1 MQRPRTMRRLAIIA
15 LGLLL
20 VALLTLVRA
29 ADPYP
34 LVIARETVFDYY
46 QQLQPR
52 PDPDV
57 PVSIVDIDEASLAA
71 IGQWPWSRDVLA
83 TLTNRLAELGAA
95 VIAYDVLFTEPDR
108 TSPSNVVENAED
120 YDATFAQALAAAP
133 TVLAFSESGSQT
145 TVSLKTG
152 IAISGADPSAA
163 IPALE
168 GVNLPLPQLTEAASG
183 LGAIT
188 LGATDAG
195 TVVRN
200 LPLLWRAGDTIVPA
214 LALETLRVPI
224 DASTLVVVSSLAEP
238 GLVEAVRLG
247 PWTVPTSSAGSLR
260 LYYRPLDPAV
270 YVSAADIL
278 SGDHA
283 AIANRIAGHIVLVGT
298 SAGGLMDLRR
308 STLGTAVPGVSVH
321 LQAIEQILSGA
332 YLHRADWVGG
342 LEILAFAVTGAV
354 LVLAVAFAGAVTGL
368 VFSIVVAIAAAIGSW
383 VAFAQYGLLVDATFL
398 FLGAVLVYAAMAF
411 LRFAVADAERRHIR
425 NAFAH
430 YVAPSLLS
438 EIERNAGR
446 LELGGEVRELTVMF
460 SDVRNSTALA
470 ERLSPPRL
478 LRLLNYLFDALGGCI
493 TRESGT
499 IDKFMGDAIMA
510 FWNAPLPVESHA
522 RRACTAALAMR
533 QAVAALGD
541 DPEPVAIGVGLA
553 TGEALVGNM
562 GSAER
567 FDYSCIGETVNI
579 AARVEE
585 ACKTVHYDI
594 LVTEATAR
602 AAGNFAVL
610 PAGTLN
616 LRGISVPQPVYLL
629 VGDAELEASAPF
641 RKLSEH
647 HALLCAGLASGEAA
661 AEYLSQCLRLAPA
674 VEPGLIQFY
683 RAVSPRSSDFVKNR
697 ADFAADG
704 ENSDI

>member
-1 MQRPRTMRRLAIIA
+1 MQRPRTLRRLATIA

-20 VALLTLVRA
+20 VALLTLLRA

-34 LVIARETVFDYY
+34 LVVARETVFDYY
-46 QQLQPR
+46 QQLKPR
-52 PDPDV
+52 PDPDL
-57 PVSIVDIDEASLAA
+57 PVTIVDIDEASLAA
-71 IGQWPWSRDVLA
+71 IGQWPWSRDILA
-83 TLTNRLAELGAA
+83 TLTNRLGELGAA

-120 YDATFAQALAAAP
+120 YDASFAQALAEAP

-145 TVSLKTG
+145 TVPLKTG

-163 IPALE
+163 IPALD
-168 GVNLPLPQLTEAASG
+168 GLNLPLLQLTQAASG

-214 LALETLRVPI
+214 LALEALRVPLG
-224 DASTLVVVSSLAEP
+224 ASTLVVVSSLVEP
-238 GLVEAVRLG
+238 GHVEGVRLG
-247 PWTVPTSSAGSLR
+247 PWTVPTSSTGSLR

-278 SGDHA
+278 TGEHT

-298 SAGGLMDLRR
+298 SAGGLLDLRR
-308 STLGTAVPGVSVH
+308 STLGVAVPGVSVH
-321 LQAIEQILSGA
+321 LQAIEQVMSGT

-342 LEILAFAVTGAV
+342 LEILVFAATGAI
-354 LVLAVAFAGAVTGL
+354 LVLAVAFAGPATGL
-368 VFSIVVAIAAAIGSW
+368 ILSLVVAVSAAIGSW
-383 VAFAQYGLLVDATFL
+383 VAFAQYGLLLDATFL
-398 FLGAVLVYAAMAF
+398 LLGAVLVYAAMAF
-411 LRFAVADAERRHIR
+411 LRFAVTDADRRRIR

-438 EIERNAGR
+438 EIERNAAR
-446 LELGGEVRELTVMF
+446 LELGGETRELTVMF

-470 ERLSPPRL
+470 ERLPPPRL
-478 LRLLNYLFDALGGCI
+478 LQLLNGLFDALGGCI

-510 FWNAPLPVESHA
+510 FWNAPLPVEAHA

-533 QAVAALGD
+533 QAVAAFPE
-541 DPEPVAIGVGLA
+541 DPEPVAIGIGLA

-562 GSAER
+562 GSHER

-579 AARVEE
+579 AARVED
-585 ACKTVHYDI
+585 ACKTVRYDI

-610 PAGTLN
+610 PAGTLH
-616 LRGISVPQPVYLL
+616 LRGISAPQPVYLL
-629 VGDAELEASAPF
+629 VGDAELEASPRF
-641 RKLSEH
+641 RKLSEC
-647 HALLCAGLASGEAA
+647 HALLCAALASGEGAA
-661 AEYLSQCLRLAPA
+661 DYVKQCLSLATGI
-674 VEPGLIQFY
+674 EPGLAGFY
-683 RAVSPRSSDFVKNR
+683 QNVLARSPDFASNR
-697 ADFAADG
+697 AISA
-704 ENSDI
+704 I